1 MRDQQLVKGLAEK
14 LKGKKVVLTGGAGF
28 IGHHLAIRLKELGAE
43 THVIDGLQVNHL
55 GYYTSGYS
63 TNPDGERFI
72 AFLNERLSLLRQKR
86 IQLHISDLRDY
97 HVTAKIIDEIEPDTI
112 VHFAAV
118 AHANRSNKDPF
129 STFDHSMRTLENV
142 LDAAR
147 TGRTHVIYLS
157 SSMVYGNFGSEVVS
171 EDKACNP
178 LGIYGALKYGSEKL
192 VIGYNQVFDIP
203 YTIIRPS
210 ALYGKRCVSRRVVQA
225 FIESALIGKH
235 LSISGDGSDALDF
248 TYVDDL
254 VQGLVLAIVKPEA
267 QGETFN
273 VTFGDAKTLNHLADL
288 ICEEFPAI
296 SIKRETRDELMP
308 ERGTLSIEK
317 IRNLLGYEPKFS
329 LETGLREY
337 IAWYREFAEENR
349 ELFQ

>member
-1 MRDQQLVKGLAEK
+1 MREQQLVDGLAEK
-14 LKGKKVVLTGGAGF
+14 LKGKKVILTGGAGF

-43 THVIDGLQVNHL
+43 THVVDGLQVNHL

-72 AFLNERLSLLRQKR
+72 AFLNERLSLLRQNN
-86 IQLHISDLRDY
+86 IQLHISDLREY

-147 TGRTHVIYLS
+147 TKCTHVIYLS

-171 EDKACNP
+171 EDKVCNP

-192 VIGYNQVFDIP
+192 VIGYNQVFDLP

-235 LSISGDGSDALDF
+235 LSISGDGSEALDF
-248 TYVDDL
+248 TYIDDF
-254 VQGLVLAIVKPEA
+254 VQGLILAIVKPEA
-267 QGETFN
+267 RGETFN
-273 VTFGDAKTLNHLADL
+273 VTFGDARTLNQLADL
-288 ICEEFPAI
+288 ICEEFPEI
-296 SIKRETRDELMP
+296 SVKREPRDELMP

-317 IRNLLGYEPKFS
+317 IRNLLGYEPKFP

-337 IAWYREFAEENR
+337 LAWYREFIEDNR
-349 ELFQ
+349 KLF

>member
-1 MRDQQLVKGLAEK
+1 MRKHQFVEKCTEK
-14 LKGKKVVLTGGAGF
+14 LKGKRVVLTGGAGF

-43 THVIDGLQVNHL
+43 THVVDGLQVNHL
-55 GYYTSGYS
+55 GFYTSGYS
-63 TNPDGERFI
+63 TNPNGERFI
-72 AFLNERLSLLRQKR
+72 SFLNERLALLRQNNV
-86 IQLHISDLRDY
+86 QLHISDLREY
-97 HVTAKIIDEIEPDTI
+97 HVTSKIIEEIEPDTI

-147 TGRTHVIYLS
+147 SGCTHVIYLS
-157 SSMVYGNFGSEVVS
+157 SSMVYGNFGSDVIS
-171 EDKACNP
+171 EDKVCNP

-192 VIGYNQVFDIP
+192 VIGYNQVFGIP

-225 FIESALIGKH
+225 FIESALIGKQ
-235 LSISGDGSDALDF
+235 LSISGDGSDSLDF

-273 VTFGDAKTLNHLADL
+273 VTFGEAKTLNHLADL
-288 ICEEFPAI
+288 IREEFPEI

-317 IRNLLGYEPKFS
+317 VRNLLGYEPRFP

-349 ELFQ
+349 ELF